1 MKKTYK
7 KPTAVTAEP
16 QLKVMAAVQATSVYD
31 GQGNTQHGIQ
41 ESGDGDMWAGGKH
54 NVWDT
59 WNEEE
64 DK

>member
-1 MKKTYK
+1 M
-7 KPTAVTAEP
+7 TAEP
-16 QLKVMAAVQATSVYD
+16 QLKVMADVQATSVYD

-54 NVWDT
+54 NVWDA